1 MFVMVGNVGDLLG
14 LFFIC
19 NADLGLRFI
28 LMNGWFLVIVS
39 TYPKMDGELVNI
51 NVV

>member
-1 MFVMVGNVGDLLG
+1 MVGNVGDLLG

-19 NADLGLRFI
+19 DTDLGLRFI
-28 LMNGWFLVIVS
+28 LMKGWFLVIVS
-39 TYPKMDGELVNI
+39 THTKMDGELVNI